1 MPHQLIN
8 SLLPYPMVRNETSN
22 VAVLLQGPQ
31 KAQLQSFGGLGKAQ
45 QGPGEHLNGL
55 QLLGHRGH
63 HGDHGS
69 IEHCGLDSFVYNID
83 NIYYILY
90 IYIYIIYI
98 YIYII
103 YILYWIQ
110 LESPTYSR
118 MCISGKHKVSLHHHN
133 LLAMKAPKTSAFLIS
148 VQHALKSSV
157 EDLLNN
163 ESILLY
169 AKHIQAS

>member
-83 NIYYILY
+83 NIYYIYY
-90 IYIYIIYI
+90 IYYIYIILDTI
-98 YIYII
+98 GISDLFKNVHIRETQG
-103 YILYWIQ
+103 LATSPQ
-110 LESPTYSR
+110 SAGHES
-118 MCISGKHKVSLHHHN
+118 
-133 LLAMKAPKTSAFLIS
+133 
-148 VQHALKSSV
+148 
-157 EDLLNN
+157 
-163 ESILLY
+163 
-169 AKHIQAS
+169 AKNKCFFD